1 MKNCF
6 IFSGQGSHRPGMSLN
21 LYNTFQIAK
30 DRIELSNKIL
40 GYDISEIM
48 FSAQE
53 NVLRQ
58 TQYAQPAI
66 FIHSTILFDLI
77 KDQNECVAV
86 AGHSLG
92 EFSALYA
99 NNFFDFE
106 TGLKIVDVRARAMHE
121 CELNYPG
128 KMSAVIG
135 TSIDKIQSICDSV
148 DCQIANINSDYQ
160 IVISGSE
167 ESIDLASENL
177 KDIGSKVIP
186 LSVSGAF
193 HSKLMSEA
201 KNQLIDIINTS
212 SFNEVCYPIVS
223 NFNAKPNISIEE
235 KWSIEGEKESVDL
248 FKSKNKEYSSKSKDK
263 DILSVVFWPEVFLP
277 GLKSKYTEVINEL
290 EFYISKSNFASVFGV
305 LSKNNG
311 ADGVNNSLMSLGKLN
326 GKFDK
331 QKLVPFGEYVPFS
344 IFNSFFSFFNF
355 NRPNIVPSD
364 NNVLIKSKNLNIS
377 SAICYEIAYQDIF
390 LKHGEQSNLL
400 FNASND
406 NWFGNTIG
414 PYQHL
419 QIARY
424 RAAENRKPLVRS
436 TSTGVSAL
444 IDKFGNVVKRID
456 LDNSDQ
462 SVKNSQLI
470 EANIFSRSGHTPFI
484 TFGKWPS
491 IIFILIVIFCSFFN
505 KILKNEKY

>member
-48 FSAQE
+48 FSAEE

-77 KDQNECVAV
+77 KDQKECVAV

-148 DCQIANINSDYQ
+148 GCQIANINSDYQ

-167 ESIDLASENL
+167 ESIDLASKSL
-177 KDIGSKVIP
+177 KNIGSKVIP

-193 HSKLMSEA
+193 HSKLMSDA
-201 KNQLIDIINTS
+201 KNKLIDIINTS
-212 SFNEVCYPIVS
+212 RFNEVCYPIVS
-223 NFNAKPNISIEE
+223 NFNAKPNISIEAIKHALIE
-235 KWSIEGEKESVDL
+235 QIDNPVQWSKSIKSLSKLSNGFLEIGPKKVLSNIIKKIDDSLTITTYNSIE
-248 FKSKNKEYSSKSKDK
+248 
-263 DILSVVFWPEVFLP
+263 
-277 GLKSKYTEVINEL
+277 
-290 EFYISKSNFASVFGV
+290 
-305 LSKNNG
+305 
-311 ADGVNNSLMSLGKLN
+311 
-326 GKFDK
+326 
-331 QKLVPFGEYVPFS
+331 
-344 IFNSFFSFFNF
+344 
-355 NRPNIVPSD
+355 
-364 NNVLIKSKNLNIS
+364 NL
-377 SAICYEIAYQDIF
+377 
-390 LKHGEQSNLL
+390 
-400 FNASND
+400 
-406 NWFGNTIG
+406 
-414 PYQHL
+414 
-419 QIARY
+419 
-424 RAAENRKPLVRS
+424 
-436 TSTGVSAL
+436 
-444 IDKFGNVVKRID
+444 
-456 LDNSDQ
+456 
-462 SVKNSQLI
+462 
-470 EANIFSRSGHTPFI
+470 
-484 TFGKWPS
+484 
-491 IIFILIVIFCSFFN
+491 
-505 KILKNEKY
+505 

>member
-48 FSAQE
+48 FSAEE

-148 DCQIANINSDYQ
+148 DCQIANINSDSQ

-167 ESIDLASENL
+167 ESIDLASKSL
-177 KDIGSKVIP
+177 KNIGAKVIP

-193 HSKLMSEA
+193 HSKLMSKA
-201 KNQLIDIINTS
+201 KNKLSDIINTS

-223 NFNAKPNISIEE
+223 NFNAKPNRSIEAIKHALIE
-235 KWSIEGEKESVDL
+235 QIDNPVQWSKSIKSLSKLSSEFLEIGPKKVLSNIIKKIDDSLTITTYNSIE
-248 FKSKNKEYSSKSKDK
+248 
-263 DILSVVFWPEVFLP
+263 
-277 GLKSKYTEVINEL
+277 
-290 EFYISKSNFASVFGV
+290 
-305 LSKNNG
+305 
-311 ADGVNNSLMSLGKLN
+311 
-326 GKFDK
+326 
-331 QKLVPFGEYVPFS
+331 
-344 IFNSFFSFFNF
+344 
-355 NRPNIVPSD
+355 
-364 NNVLIKSKNLNIS
+364 NL
-377 SAICYEIAYQDIF
+377 
-390 LKHGEQSNLL
+390 
-400 FNASND
+400 
-406 NWFGNTIG
+406 
-414 PYQHL
+414 
-419 QIARY
+419 
-424 RAAENRKPLVRS
+424 
-436 TSTGVSAL
+436 
-444 IDKFGNVVKRID
+444 
-456 LDNSDQ
+456 
-462 SVKNSQLI
+462 
-470 EANIFSRSGHTPFI
+470 
-484 TFGKWPS
+484 
-491 IIFILIVIFCSFFN
+491 
-505 KILKNEKY
+505 

>member
-77 KDQNECVAV
+77 KDQKECVAV

-121 CELNYPG
+121 SELNYPG

-148 DCQIANINSDYQ
+148 DCQIANINSDSQ

-167 ESIDLASENL
+167 ESIDLASKSL
-177 KDIGSKVIP
+177 KNIGAKVIP

-201 KNQLIDIINTS
+201 KNKLSEIINTS

-223 NFNAKPNISIEE
+223 NFNAKPNRSIEAIKHALIE
-235 KWSIEGEKESVDL
+235 QIDNPVQWSKSIKSLSKLSSEFLEIGPKKVLSNIIKKIDDSLTITTYNSIE
-248 FKSKNKEYSSKSKDK
+248 
-263 DILSVVFWPEVFLP
+263 
-277 GLKSKYTEVINEL
+277 
-290 EFYISKSNFASVFGV
+290 
-305 LSKNNG
+305 
-311 ADGVNNSLMSLGKLN
+311 
-326 GKFDK
+326 
-331 QKLVPFGEYVPFS
+331 
-344 IFNSFFSFFNF
+344 
-355 NRPNIVPSD
+355 
-364 NNVLIKSKNLNIS
+364 NL
-377 SAICYEIAYQDIF
+377 
-390 LKHGEQSNLL
+390 
-400 FNASND
+400 
-406 NWFGNTIG
+406 
-414 PYQHL
+414 
-419 QIARY
+419 
-424 RAAENRKPLVRS
+424 
-436 TSTGVSAL
+436 
-444 IDKFGNVVKRID
+444 
-456 LDNSDQ
+456 
-462 SVKNSQLI
+462 
-470 EANIFSRSGHTPFI
+470 
-484 TFGKWPS
+484 
-491 IIFILIVIFCSFFN
+491 
-505 KILKNEKY
+505 

>member
-53 NVLRQ
+53 NILRQ

-77 KDQNECVAV
+77 KDQKECVAV

-148 DCQIANINSDYQ
+148 DCQIANINSDSQ

-167 ESIDLASENL
+167 ESIDLASKSL
-177 KDIGSKVIP
+177 KNFGAKVIP

-193 HSKLMSEA
+193 HSKLMSKA
-201 KNQLIDIINTS
+201 KNKLSDIINTS
-212 SFNEVCYPIVS
+212 SFNEVCYPVVS
-223 NFNAKPNISIEE
+223 NFNARPNRSIEAIKHALIE
-235 KWSIEGEKESVDL
+235 QIDNPVQWSKSIKSLSKLSSEFLEIGPKKVLSNIIKKIDDSLTITTYNSIE
-248 FKSKNKEYSSKSKDK
+248 
-263 DILSVVFWPEVFLP
+263 
-277 GLKSKYTEVINEL
+277 
-290 EFYISKSNFASVFGV
+290 
-305 LSKNNG
+305 
-311 ADGVNNSLMSLGKLN
+311 
-326 GKFDK
+326 
-331 QKLVPFGEYVPFS
+331 
-344 IFNSFFSFFNF
+344 
-355 NRPNIVPSD
+355 
-364 NNVLIKSKNLNIS
+364 NL
-377 SAICYEIAYQDIF
+377 
-390 LKHGEQSNLL
+390 
-400 FNASND
+400 
-406 NWFGNTIG
+406 
-414 PYQHL
+414 
-419 QIARY
+419 
-424 RAAENRKPLVRS
+424 
-436 TSTGVSAL
+436 
-444 IDKFGNVVKRID
+444 
-456 LDNSDQ
+456 
-462 SVKNSQLI
+462 
-470 EANIFSRSGHTPFI
+470 
-484 TFGKWPS
+484 
-491 IIFILIVIFCSFFN
+491 
-505 KILKNEKY
+505 

>member
-148 DCQIANINSDYQ
+148 DCQIANINSDSQ

-167 ESIDLASENL
+167 ESIDLASKSL
-177 KDIGSKVIP
+177 KNIGAKVIP

-193 HSKLMSEA
+193 HSKLMSKA
-201 KNQLIDIINTS
+201 KNKLSDIINTS
-212 SFNEVCYPIVS
+212 SFNEVCYPVVS
-223 NFNAKPNISIEE
+223 NFNAKPNRSIEAIKHALIE
-235 KWSIEGEKESVDL
+235 QIDNPVQWSKSIKSLSKLSSEFLEIGPKKVLSNIIKKIDDSLTITTYNSIE
-248 FKSKNKEYSSKSKDK
+248 
-263 DILSVVFWPEVFLP
+263 
-277 GLKSKYTEVINEL
+277 
-290 EFYISKSNFASVFGV
+290 
-305 LSKNNG
+305 
-311 ADGVNNSLMSLGKLN
+311 
-326 GKFDK
+326 
-331 QKLVPFGEYVPFS
+331 
-344 IFNSFFSFFNF
+344 
-355 NRPNIVPSD
+355 
-364 NNVLIKSKNLNIS
+364 NL
-377 SAICYEIAYQDIF
+377 
-390 LKHGEQSNLL
+390 
-400 FNASND
+400 
-406 NWFGNTIG
+406 
-414 PYQHL
+414 
-419 QIARY
+419 
-424 RAAENRKPLVRS
+424 
-436 TSTGVSAL
+436 
-444 IDKFGNVVKRID
+444 
-456 LDNSDQ
+456 
-462 SVKNSQLI
+462 
-470 EANIFSRSGHTPFI
+470 
-484 TFGKWPS
+484 
-491 IIFILIVIFCSFFN
+491 
-505 KILKNEKY
+505 

>member
-58 TQYAQPAI
+58 TKYAQPAI

-77 KDQNECVAV
+77 KDQKECVAV

-148 DCQIANINSDYQ
+148 DCQIANINSDSQ

-167 ESIDLASENL
+167 ESIDLASKSL
-177 KDIGSKVIP
+177 KNIGAKVIP

-201 KNQLIDIINTS
+201 KNKLSEIINTS
-212 SFNEVCYPIVS
+212 SFNEVCYPVVS
-223 NFNAKPNISIEE
+223 NFNAKPNRSIEAIKHALIE
-235 KWSIEGEKESVDL
+235 QIDNPVQWSKSIKSLSKLSSEFLEIGPKKVLSNIIKKIDDSLTITTYNSIE
-248 FKSKNKEYSSKSKDK
+248 
-263 DILSVVFWPEVFLP
+263 
-277 GLKSKYTEVINEL
+277 
-290 EFYISKSNFASVFGV
+290 
-305 LSKNNG
+305 
-311 ADGVNNSLMSLGKLN
+311 
-326 GKFDK
+326 
-331 QKLVPFGEYVPFS
+331 
-344 IFNSFFSFFNF
+344 
-355 NRPNIVPSD
+355 
-364 NNVLIKSKNLNIS
+364 NL
-377 SAICYEIAYQDIF
+377 
-390 LKHGEQSNLL
+390 
-400 FNASND
+400 
-406 NWFGNTIG
+406 
-414 PYQHL
+414 
-419 QIARY
+419 
-424 RAAENRKPLVRS
+424 
-436 TSTGVSAL
+436 
-444 IDKFGNVVKRID
+444 
-456 LDNSDQ
+456 
-462 SVKNSQLI
+462 
-470 EANIFSRSGHTPFI
+470 
-484 TFGKWPS
+484 
-491 IIFILIVIFCSFFN
+491 
-505 KILKNEKY
+505 